1 MKHYRLT
8 APETIA
14 WLRICRPGSI
24 IGHQQHWMVE
34 KQPQMWQQGDAFY
47 GQHRHL
53 QRQPRCSHGV
63 YGGRRKN
70 ATAANG
76 NAAAVKTGGC
86 RGREGREVW
95 WWGHLGGASGM
106 CCDKQFI

>member
-34 KQPQMWQQGDAFY
+34 KQPQMWQQGDVFY
-47 GQHRHL
+47 SQNRHL
-53 QRQPRCSHGV
+53 QRYARCTHGV

-70 ATAANG
+70 GAGG
-76 NAAAVKTGGC
+76 NKTGEWG
-86 RGREGREVW
+86 GEEVEVREVT
-95 WWGHLGGASGM
+95 
-106 CCDKQFI
+106 CQV